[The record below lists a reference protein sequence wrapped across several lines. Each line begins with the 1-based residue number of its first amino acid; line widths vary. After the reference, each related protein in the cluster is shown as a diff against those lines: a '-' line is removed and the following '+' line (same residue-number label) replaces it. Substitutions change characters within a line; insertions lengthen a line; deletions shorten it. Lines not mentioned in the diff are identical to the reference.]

1 MLILSPSAVP
11 QKIDP
16 FLLTGSFRLTKQQVK
31 SLEESLESLL
41 PDEYSV
47 ICSQTKPSLFIGKSV
62 RQDWVS
68 PIYEYSQH
76 INTSMLTSTHGIDFE
91 DAKIISVYS
100 KDKEDLVLLWTEKPK
115 YLILDTGIGYI
126 SLIKDCSYQD
136 EVILN
141 AFPKEDNRTL
151 LLKTVLKDLLVDID
165 ATEVAIEM
173 AGFVANMLYA
183 SGSVVQSVYDKPK
196 IVLSGVRLED
206 FEALD
211 EVGIFGDY
219 NKEEM
224 TIVFDLSHLTKKGY
238 GPHQAAEFSTMVTAC
253 LDGKIDLAKSLMR
266 HFVKMGEKLVHNIQD

>member
-16 FLLTGSFRLTKQQVK
+16 FLLTGSFRLTKQQIK

-41 PDEYSV
+41 PDEYSIV
-47 ICSQTKPSLFIGKSV
+47 CSQTKPSFIGKPV
-62 RQDWVS
+62 RQDWIS
-68 PIYEYSQH
+68 PIYEYDQH

-91 DAKIISVYS
+91 NAKIISVYS
-100 KDKEDLVLLWTEKPK
+100 RDKEDLILLWTEKPK
-115 YLILDTGIGYI
+115 YLVLDTGIGYI
-126 SLIKDCSYQD
+126 SLVKNCSYQD

-141 AFPKEDNRTL
+141 ALPKEDNKTL

-173 AGFVANMLYA
+173 ASFVANMLYA

-196 IVLSGVRLED
+196 IVLSGVRIED

-219 NKEEM
+219 DKEEM
-224 TIVFDLSHLTKKGY
+224 TIVFNLSHLTKKGY
-238 GPHQAAEFSTMVTAC
+238 GPHQAAEFSTMITAC
-253 LDGKIDLAKSLMR
+253 LDEKVDLAKSLMN
-266 HFVKMGEKLVHNIQD
+266 HFVRMGEKLVHSIQD

>member
-16 FLLTGSFRLTKQQVK
+16 FLLTGSFRLTKQQIK

-47 ICSQTKPSLFIGKSV
+47 VCSQTKPSFIGKPI

-68 PIYEYSQH
+68 PIYEYDQH
-76 INTSMLTSTHGIDFE
+76 INTSMMTSTHGIDFE
-91 DAKIISVYS
+91 DAKIVSVYS
-100 KDKEDLVLLWTEKPK
+100 KDKEDLILLWTEKPK

-126 SLIKDCSYQD
+126 SLVKDCSYQD
-136 EVILN
+136 EVILD

-206 FEALD
+206 FEAFD

-224 TIVFDLSHLTKKGY
+224 TIVFNLSHLTKKGY
-238 GPHQAAEFSTMVTAC
+238 GPHQAAEFSTMITAC
-253 LDGKIDLAKSLMR
+253 LDGKIDLAKSFMR
-266 HFVKMGEKLVHNIQD
+266 HFVKMGEKLVYNIQD